1 VRYVLAAMPWDPYA
15 PPTTLPD
22 PAPIATTRLFGPVT
36 IALVAALLNPVFGV
50 SLAALN
56 HYRRGDPGVDRRVFA
71 PLPSWERGRACP
83 AREAGGGEGRAEPR
97 ELRSSITLL
106 T

>member
-1 VRYVLAAMPWDPYA
+1 MRYVLAAMPWDPYA

-56 HYRRGDPGVDRRVFA
+56 HYRRGDPGVDRRVFSPS
-71 PLPSWERGRACP
+71 PLV
-83 AREAGGGEGRAEPR
+83 GEGARVPR
-97 ELRSSITLL
+97 S
-106 T
+106 